1 MLEDHQKA
9 ASFFRFSLPFT
20 SLSLSFWLNR
30 FDSSFCVAAAYHGFV
45 LRNTFC
51 FNGQCPALAHKRI
64 KRTFPVGGLK
74 VVSGKVLRDI
84 VIV

>member
-9 ASFFRFSLPFT
+9 ASFFRFSLPST
-20 SLSLSFWLNR
+20 SLSLSSWLNR
-30 FDSSFCVAAAYHGFV
+30 FDSSFCVAAAYHDFV
-45 LRNTFC
+45 LRNTFGL
-51 FNGQCPALAHKRI
+51 NGQCPALVYKRI

-74 VVSGKVLRDI
+74 VVYDKVLRDI